1 MINSKFFLI
10 DFSQPSL
17 YTSIFFIILCP
28 ILYNLLARL
37 EYFYKSISK
46 IFNGDKKRANKVY
59 SFFMM
64 LVGIIRNYFYYEALK
79 VQPTIS
85 YESYDQLL
93 FTLSIFVAAFGLT
106 LIIFSSFR
114 LGVRGVYYADYF
126 DIKMDFTVNVFPYNI
141 ISDPL
146 YVGTTMCFLSYALYK
161 GSLAGLMLT
170 SGVLLMYMVALRF
183 EDEMLKIIYPND
195 NKLNSNEKSEG
206 KTENQK

>member
-10 DFSQPSL
+10 DFSKPSL

-126 DIKMDFTVNVFPYNI
+126 DIKMDFVF
-141 ISDPL
+141 
-146 YVGTTMCFLSYALYK
+146 
-161 GSLAGLMLT
+161 
-170 SGVLLMYMVALRF
+170 
-183 EDEMLKIIYPND
+183 ND
-195 NKLNSNEKSEG
+195 TIKKL
-206 KTENQK
+206 